1 MKEYETM
8 KVYGKTLN
16 TWTHM
21 VTVDLGWKKYE
32 EERTAQVELSYT
44 EYNANGDKI
53 GKGSEDFSV
62 ERLNSLKYYRIF
74 TWDGEKRNKGGYK
87 WFEEQRLVRINP
99 TNRKHLKDLAAK
111 WFPNAAEINIR

>member
-21 VTVDLGWKKYE
+21 VTVNLGWKQYE
-32 EERTAQVELSYT
+32 EERTAQVELAYT
-44 EYNANGDKI
+44 EYNASGEKI

-62 ERLNSLKYYRIF
+62 DRLNGLKYYRVF

-87 WFEEQRLVRINP
+87 WFEEAWMVRINP
-99 TNRKHLKDLAAK
+99 ANRKHLKDLAAK
-111 WFPNAAEINIR
+111 MFPNAAEISIR